1 MFVRQFKWELERIQ
15 WEKNESLQVKVFL
28 PLAQK
33 NPPRTSEL
41 QDIMQERFKT
51 K

>member
-1 MFVRQFKWELERIQ
+1 MFVRQFNSELERIQ
-15 WEKNESLQVKVFL
+15 REKNESSQVKVFL

-33 NPPRTSEL
+33 NPMHKWAPGP
-41 QDIMQERFKT
+41 T